1 MNWLIV
7 LLYTV
12 ALGDYIVFLLVIFI
26 NYSNDHYFVSFQ
38 IVLSR
43 FESILDRRNCCK
55 SETFEKN
62 RRDEDDFRKIISFV
76 TLSRKIN
83 FQCGKLFSK
92 LKQVTNK
99 CVSFVLQE
107 NILWRGRNHVHE

>member
-12 ALGDYIVFLLVIFI
+12 ALGDYIVSLLVIFI

-38 IVLSR
+38 IVVLSL

-76 TLSRKIN
+76 TEKDKFSRKIN
-83 FQCGKLFSK
+83 FQCGKLFSE
-92 LKQVTNK
+92 LKQV
-99 CVSFVLQE
+99 S
-107 NILWRGRNHVHE
+107 

>member
-1 MNWLIV
+1 MSSNEKKKKQKIDRKNHRIEVNWLIV

-26 NYSNDHYFVSFQ
+26 NYSNDYFVSFQ

-62 RRDEDDFRKIISFV
+62 RTRMIFNK
-76 TLSRKIN
+76 LSR
-83 FQCGKLFSK
+83 S
-92 LKQVTNK
+92 
-99 CVSFVLQE
+99 
-107 NILWRGRNHVHE
+107 

>member
-12 ALGDYIVFLLVIFI
+12 ALGDYIVSLLVIFI
-26 NYSNDHYFVSFQ
+26 NYSNDYFVSFQ

-62 RRDEDDFRKIISFV
+62 RRDEDDYLIRDIIEKDKFSVWKIIF
-76 TLSRKIN
+76 
-83 FQCGKLFSK
+83 
-92 LKQVTNK
+92 
-99 CVSFVLQE
+99 
-107 NILWRGRNHVHE
+107 

>member
-12 ALGDYIVFLLVIFI
+12 ALGDYIVSLLVIFI
-26 NYSNDHYFVSFQ
+26 NYSNDYFVSFQ

-76 TLSRKIN
+76 TEKDKFSRKIN
-83 FQCGKLFSK
+83 FQCGKLFSE
-92 LKQVTNK
+92 LKQV
-99 CVSFVLQE
+99 S
-107 NILWRGRNHVHE
+107 

>member
-26 NYSNDHYFVSFQ
+26 NYSNDYFVSFQ

-62 RRDEDDFRKIISFV
+62 RRDEDDYLIRDIIEKDKFSVWKIIF
-76 TLSRKIN
+76 
-83 FQCGKLFSK
+83 
-92 LKQVTNK
+92 
-99 CVSFVLQE
+99 
-107 NILWRGRNHVHE
+107 

>member
-62 RRDEDDFRKIISFV
+62 RRDEDDYLIRDIIEKDKFSVWKIIF
-76 TLSRKIN
+76 
-83 FQCGKLFSK
+83 
-92 LKQVTNK
+92 
-99 CVSFVLQE
+99 
-107 NILWRGRNHVHE
+107 

>member
-12 ALGDYIVFLLVIFI
+12 ALGDYIVSLLVIFI

-38 IVLSR
+38 IVVLSL

-62 RRDEDDFRKIISFV
+62 RRDEDDYLIRDIIEKDKFSVWKIIF
-76 TLSRKIN
+76 
-83 FQCGKLFSK
+83 
-92 LKQVTNK
+92 
-99 CVSFVLQE
+99 
-107 NILWRGRNHVHE
+107 

>member
-38 IVLSR
+38 IVVLSL

-62 RRDEDDFRKIISFV
+62 RRDEDDYLIRDIIEKDKFSVWKIIF
-76 TLSRKIN
+76 
-83 FQCGKLFSK
+83 
-92 LKQVTNK
+92 
-99 CVSFVLQE
+99 
-107 NILWRGRNHVHE
+107 